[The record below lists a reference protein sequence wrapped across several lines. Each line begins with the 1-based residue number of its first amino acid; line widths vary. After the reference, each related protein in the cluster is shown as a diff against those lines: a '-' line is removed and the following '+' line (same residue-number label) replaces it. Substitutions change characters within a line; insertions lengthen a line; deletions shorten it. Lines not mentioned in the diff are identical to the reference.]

1 MFTFIATISN
11 AFVIYPIM
19 CILFVNFA
27 VPVLTTIAL
36 TSNSIMM
43 HLNMRLQVT
52 FLTRLVLAL
61 LTEIPQVLMS
71 TSDVRFQ

>member
-11 AFVIYPIM
+11 AFVISLIM
-19 CILFVNFA
+19 CIQFVYFA

-52 FLTRLVLAL
+52 FLTGLVLAL

-71 TSDVRFQ
+71 TSHVRFQ